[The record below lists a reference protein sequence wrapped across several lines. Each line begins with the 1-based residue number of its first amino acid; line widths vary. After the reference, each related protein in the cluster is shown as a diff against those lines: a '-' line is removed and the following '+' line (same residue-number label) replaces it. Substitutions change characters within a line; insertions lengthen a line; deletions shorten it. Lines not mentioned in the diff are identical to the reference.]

1 MDTKMCKNIGTCRLC
16 DTEKILLKESHII
29 PKFIYDWIKD
39 TSPTPYL
46 RYSDNMNKREQDG
59 IKVYLLCNSCEQLLS
74 SWEDKFSREIF
85 RKIAN
90 YQTQSK
96 ELNVSKESLLA
107 IISIFWRKLI
117 TIDFNKNND
126 WELVDKEYISKL
138 SEILK
143 KQMLSLVVNTKIY
156 FLPLFREDIS
166 AIERYAKYF
175 LERSVDNF
183 DIRFSD
189 NPHRYISLFKLPFMY
204 FYIFND
210 GWDAI
215 SEINNTLELKE
226 GIFSINNI
234 VDAPEVLKKLIS
246 DQICFFY
253 DMRGGMNDNNL
264 NKICDD
270 IKNNPNFK
278 TTGAYKS
285 LFK

>member
-1 MDTKMCKNIGTCRLC
+1 MCKNIGTCRLC

-29 PKFIYDWIKD
+29 PKFIYDWIKE

-46 RYSDNMNKREQDG
+46 RYSDNVNKREQDG
-59 IKVYLLCNSCEQLLS
+59 IKVYLLCNSCEQRLS

-90 YQTQSK
+90 YRTQSK

-117 TIDFNKNND
+117 TIDFNKNNN
-126 WELVDKEYISKL
+126 WELADKEYIFKL

-166 AIERYAKYF
+166 GMEIYARYF

-183 DIRFSD
+183 DIRFLD
-189 NPHRYISLFKLPFMY
+189 DPHRYISLFKLPFMY

-215 SEINNTLELKE
+215 SEINNTLELEE
-226 GIFSINNI
+226 GIFNINNI
-234 VDAPEVLKKLIS
+234 VDAPEVLKKLIC

-253 DMRGGMNDNNL
+253 DMRREMNDNNL
-264 NKICDD
+264 NKIRDD

-285 LFK
+285 LVK